1 VVKPSEEK
9 FSHETDTLKEKERK
23 IEKERERGIIEQSQ
37 AAEQQRSLLS
47 LLIGSGKPMVAFVFI
62 RFS

>member
-37 AAEQQRSLLS
+37 AVEQQRSLPS
-47 LLIGSGKPMVAFVFI
+47 LLIGSEKPMVAFVFI